1 MKGKRFSEERIIG
14 VLKENEAGAKVDDL
28 CRRHG
33 ISTTTFYAWRKSYG
47 GLEVSEVRRL
57 RQLES
62 ENARLKKIVADQLLA
77 RSALKELLATG
88 KADGQAQSCG
98 LSDSRVGFE

>member
-1 MKGKRFSEERIIG
+1 M
-14 VLKENEAGAKVDDL
+14 
-28 CRRHG
+28 
-33 ISTTTFYAWRKSYG
+33 
-47 GLEVSEVRRL
+47 SEVRRL

-88 KADGQAQSCG
+88 KAPGQAQSCG
-98 LSDSRVGFE
+98 LADGRVGFERAARQRGGRPVAVGVIGRCRKGMRRLSIG

>member
-1 MKGKRFSEERIIG
+1 MG
-14 VLKENEAGAKVDDL
+14 
-28 CRRHG
+28 
-33 ISTTTFYAWRKSYG
+33 WRKRYG
-47 GLEVSEVRRL
+47 DLEVSEVRRL

-98 LSDSRVGFE
+98 LSAGRAGFERAARLRGGRPVAVGLSGRCRKRMRQLSIG